1 MAIGMGIC
9 LGIFSAYADDAASAG
24 RMVCDENC
32 KLGSAEPAGSG
43 KAAKPAAKAPGFSVV
58 SPVGRSAVK
67 PISQVPRLKTL
78 SGKTIA
84 VVGTNF
90 MARIT
95 HPEIKR
101 LILKHY
107 PDAKVILHEDI
118 GGAGVYPPPGAYRRA
133 KEEFQRKLKAMKVD
147 AVISGNGGCGLC
159 TPKETGSCIAA
170 EYAGVPS
177 VIIAGPGFVDQ
188 ARYTALNSGV
198 AVLRVAKYP
207 GAFALHTEA
216 ELIRN
221 TREVLWPQI
230 VAGLTKPITPEEKAA
245 GEKGSKGDIRD
256 DVFYGT
262 FDEVQS
268 FFKEMNWTDGLP
280 VVPPTFEKVNG
291 FLKYT
296 PYKWNDTIAVLP
308 PAHRDVKAWHV
319 AVNAVMAGCKPE
331 YMPVLI
337 AMTKGLGVHKFHW
350 TLSSTHAWLPFCW
363 LNGPV
368 ARQLGVDCGQGQMN
382 AEANTAIGRFLN
394 LAMINLCG
402 YYIKQNR
409 MGTFGYPMAW
419 CLAEDDAAC
428 VRIGWAPFHMRNGYN
443 LNDSTITMASALL
456 WGNNMTPAST
466 NAQKLTELIAWDI
479 TERGQFALGSGKQF
493 VERTVLMTE
502 PVAAILAKKYKT
514 VDELEAALVK
524 LARRPVRERVYA
536 KYYAAPGSAKENSEH
551 NIQQYSGYIRRT
563 EKPEKTPTAPWR
575 DYPDDEQL
583 TIPVMAPAMTAFLIT
598 GDAAR
603 NKIQT
608 MPGGGTATAKI
619 ELPAN
624 WDELMK
630 AAGYKPLAEFRLT
643 SDLKPS
649 PPRES
654 RYDRAALNREQY
666 RRQQNGDRQNGS
678 YNRQNR
684 SGQNG
689 QGHSRQQYRRR
700 QNSSYDRQG
709 RGNGQRQRTRS
720 SDNQRQ
726 AED

>member
-1 MAIGMGIC
+1 MKIDSKRICRAAAVAIGIA
-9 LGIFSAYADDAASAG
+9 LSISAARGDDGNPST
-24 RMVCDENC
+24 RMICDENC
-32 KLGSAEPAGSG
+32 KLGSAAPGAT
-43 KAAKPAAKAPGFSVV
+43 AKPAAKEPGFAVM
-58 SPVGRSAVK
+58 SPVPRSAVK
-67 PISQVPRLKTL
+67 PIEQAPRLKTL

-90 MARIT
+90 MARVT

-101 LILKHY
+101 LILRHY
-107 PDAKVILHEDI
+107 PDAKVILEAEI
-118 GGAGVYPPPGAYRRA
+118 GSAGVYPAPGVVRRA
-133 KEEFQRKLKAMKVD
+133 KEDFQRKLKEMKVD

-177 VIIAGPGFVDQ
+177 VVVAGPGFVDQ
-188 ARYTALNSGV
+188 ARYTALNNGV
-198 AVLRVAKYP
+198 AVLRTAKYP

-216 ELIRN
+216 ELRRN

-256 DVFYGT
+256 DAFYGT
-262 FDEVQS
+262 FDEVQAY
-268 FFKEMNWTDGLP
+268 FKGMNWTDGLP
-280 VVPPTFEKVNG
+280 VVPPTFAKVDE
-291 FLKYT
+291 FMKYT
-296 PYKWNDTIAVLP
+296 PYKWNDTVAVLP

-331 YMPVLI
+331 YMPILI

-368 ARQLGVDCGQGQMN
+368 ARQLGVDCGQGEMN
-382 AEANTAIGRFLN
+382 VDTNTAIGRFLN

-428 VRIGWAPFHMRNGYN
+428 VRVGWAPFHMRNGYD

-466 NAQKLTELIAWDI
+466 SAQKLTELIAWDI

-502 PVAAILAKKYKT
+502 PVAAILAKKFKT
-514 VDELEAALVK
+514 VDELETQLVK
-524 LARRPVRERVYA
+524 LARRPVKERTFA
-536 KYYAAPGSAKENSEH
+536 KYYAAPGSAKENGEH
-551 NIQQYSGYIRRT
+551 TLREYSGYIRRT
-563 EKPEKTPTAPWR
+563 EKAEKTPTAPWR
-575 DYPDDEQL
+575 DFPDDEQL
-583 TIPVMAPAMTAFLIT
+583 TIPVLKAGMTAFLIT

-608 MPGGGTATAKI
+608 MPGGGTATIKI

-624 WDELMK
+624 WDKLM
-630 AAGYKPLAEFRLT
+630 
-643 SDLKPS
+643 
-649 PPRES
+649 
-654 RYDRAALNREQY
+654 AALGYAPLSKFELDPSRLPPPQRAPQKDSGSAPERRSREG
-666 RRQQNGDRQNGS
+666 RRP
-678 YNRQNR
+678 Y
-684 SGQNG
+684 
-689 QGHSRQQYRRR
+689 
-700 QNSSYDRQG
+700 
-709 RGNGQRQRTRS
+709 GNGRPRS
-720 SDNQRQ
+720 R
-726 AED
+726 

>member
-1 MAIGMGIC
+1 MKKIFYMTAMGISFC
-9 LGIFSAYADDAASAG
+9 LTSSIMWSDDGTKSN
-24 RMVCDENC
+24 RMVCDETC
-32 KLGSAEPAGSG
+32 KIEFGDSKGASSTGNTAAPSA
-43 KAAKPAAKAPGFSVV
+43 KVPGYSVV

-67 PISQVPRLKTL
+67 PISQAPRLDTL

-90 MARIT
+90 MARVT

-101 LILKHY
+101 LILQHY
-107 PDAKVILHEDI
+107 PDAKVILHEEI
-118 GGAGVYPPPGAYRRA
+118 GGAGVYPAPGMYRRA
-133 KEEFQRKLKAMKVD
+133 KEEFQRKLKEMKVD

-170 EYAGVPS
+170 EYVGVPS
-177 VIIAGPGFVDQ
+177 VVIAGPGFVDQ

-230 VAGLTKPITPEEKAA
+230 VAGLTDPITPEEKAA

-262 FDEVQS
+262 FDEVQAY
-268 FFKEMNWTDGLP
+268 FKEMNWTDGLP
-280 VVPPTFEKVNG
+280 VVPPTFAKVSE
-291 FLKYT
+291 FMKYT

-382 AEANTAIGRFLN
+382 VEANTAIGRFLN

-443 LNDSTITMASALL
+443 LNDSTVTVASALL

-466 NAQKLTELIAWDI
+466 DAQKLSELIAWDI

-502 PVAAILAKKYKT
+502 PVAAILARKYRT
-514 VDELEAALVK
+514 VDELEAQLVK
-524 LARRPVRERVYA
+524 LARRPVRERVFA

-551 NIQQYSGYIRRT
+551 TIREYSGYIRRT

-608 MPGGGTATAKI
+608 MPGGGTATVKI

-624 WDELMK
+624 WDSLMK

-649 PPRES
+649 KPRES
-654 RYDRAALNREQY
+654 RYDRGALNRQRY
-666 RRQQNGDRQNGS
+666 RRQQ
-678 YNRQNR
+678 
-684 SGQNG
+684 
-689 QGHSRQQYRRR
+689 
-700 QNSSYDRQG
+700 G
-709 RGNGQRQRTRS
+709 RGDGQRRYTRS
-720 SDNQRQ
+720 SNNQRQ